1 MKFSK
6 KIEEIKNRE
15 ENKGKIVLVRCGIF
29 FIATGNDA
37 ILLNKLYGLKVTC
50 FKEKTCKVG
59 VPVSFALKYIE
70 LIEKDGY
77 GYSLFDYDKETK
89 ELELKYQY
97 QGKENTEEKTCKEC
111 KECPNYKES
120 CTYGNINIYELLE
133 QRKGRQYEDEQ

>member
-15 ENKGKIVLVRCGIF
+15 ENRGKIVLVRCGIF
-29 FIATGNDA
+29 FTATGTDA

-50 FKEKTCKVG
+50 FKEKICKVG
-59 VPVSFALKYIE
+59 VPVSFALKYLD

-77 GYSLFDYDKETK
+77 GYSLYDYDKETK

-97 QGKENTEEKTCKEC
+97 QGKENIEKRTCKEC

-120 CTYGNINIYELLE
+120 CTYSNISIYELLE
-133 QRKGRQYEDEQ
+133 QRKERLQNNEQ